1 MGKLL
6 LKLARRWT
14 KIIVRTF
21 LCLLL
26 VGQLAALW
34 IVSHRTP
41 TRLPPAVLSA
51 VYEIFSGQLS
61 FTCREATIDNY
72 GRIRLGGARI
82 VHDQHPGD
90 ALYADLDFIP
100 LWGKLLTGDLELQ
113 ALEARGRGTLGEQND
128 ISACDDFVVRL
139 ERTHNTIK
147 VQSAARVGL
156 MVLRADA
163 TLPPSPLSPTQED
176 PMEAASKLPW
186 DRVLAADCLKALRAL
201 EGSITLNM
209 HGPNH
214 ATELLGV
221 FIENPTSVSSLPLT
235 VKRGTIQG
243 RFDKA
248 LRAQLH
254 LQKLNAGN
262 ATAGEAWFF
271 LDNQKTVRAY
281 FTNIQADGL
290 VSMYAEITGTWHDA
304 LKHTFALHLST
315 ETSWVQANITTDSE
329 GVTLSDSFAHIT
341 ASDLTRL
348 NAVATGARNIGVDL
362 SGPIDLLGAEFS
374 WKKTAGVHGRGSF
387 AFSKL
392 GWKGISPS
400 RVRPED
406 GFTVFTGDFDFSTNK
421 NKLSLHRLNLG
432 GICGEIEAGLQIGD
446 AYTIRLNSTE
456 GCPVNPPFLNSLLGD
471 WWKDLWSR
479 FDLSTTG
486 KRPHADVL
494 VKGKWGAAYVE
505 KVCVRA
511 QLENFGFMGGRFS
524 SLDLWVFNTPQNSTV
539 RIDSVRG
546 ELEGRDAGGA
556 RGMIEWNTLKP
567 EWNGQPR
574 ITIEGDVQPAFLLR
588 LYDVSLAN
596 QLREWKFP
604 KHQVRLALEPDHS
617 LQMHLSAAE
626 PVTVAGVRVESLELD
641 LAKNPSGTEMT
652 IHATGGIFGGR
663 TTVDLKGDM
672 SHQNTLSVTVIDWSR
687 TGLMNLAASIQ
698 GRAADKQTSK
708 DKSNLMA
715 SYKGT
720 LDLDAPWMTEGEG
733 YAVLTDPNLK
743 TVHLLGG
750 LSEGLDALGLGFSSY
765 PLEKAELSLRCKA
778 GVAEV
783 KRLDLTGPSASL
795 KFKGNISL
803 RDGALALAGQMKV
816 SPSPFG
822 PLGLLNPNR
831 LIASMINIYLGGNLR
846 KPQVS
851 LKKPTK

>member
-26 VGQLAALW
+26 VGQLAVLW

-51 VYEIFSGQLS
+51 VSEIFSGQLS
-61 FTCREATIDNY
+61 FTCREATIDNR

-82 VHDQHPGD
+82 VHDEHPGD
-90 ALYADLDFIP
+90 VLYADLDFIP

-113 ALEARGRGTLGEQND
+113 TMEARGRGTLGEQND
-128 ISACDDFVVRL
+128 ITACDDFVVRL
-139 ERTHNTIK
+139 ERTQNTIK

-163 TLPPSPLSPTQED
+163 SLPTSLLSPTQED
-176 PMEAASKLPW
+176 PMEGASGLPW

-243 RFDKA
+243 RFDKT
-248 LRAQLH
+248 LHAQLH
-254 LQKLNAGN
+254 LQKLNVGN

-271 LDNQKTVRAY
+271 LDNQKIVRAY

-290 VSMYAEITGTWHDA
+290 VSMDAQITGTWHDA

-315 ETSWVQANITTDSE
+315 ETSWVQANITADSE
-329 GVTLSDSFAHIT
+329 GVALSDSFAHIA

-348 NAVATGARNIGVDL
+348 NVVATGARNAGVDL
-362 SGPIDLLGAEFS
+362 SGPIDLIGAEFS

-400 RVRPED
+400 RVRPD
-406 GFTVFTGDFDFSTNK
+406 NSFTVFTGDFNFSTNE
-421 NKLSLHRLNLG
+421 NKFSLQRLNLG
-432 GICGEIEAGLQIGD
+432 GICGELEAGLQVGD

-456 GCPVNPPFLNSLLGD
+456 GCPVNPPFLNNLLGD

-479 FDLSTTG
+479 FDLSTAG
-486 KRPHADVL
+486 MRPHADVL
-494 VKGKWGAAYVE
+494 VKGKWGAADVE

-524 SLDLWVFNTPQNSTV
+524 SLDLWVFKTPQNTTV

-546 ELEGRDAGGA
+546 ELEGRGAGSAHGAVEWDA
-556 RGMIEWNTLKP
+556 LKP

-574 ITIEGDVQPAFLLR
+574 ITVEGDIQPAFLLR

-617 LQMHLSAAE
+617 LQIHLSAAE
-626 PVTVAGVRVESLELD
+626 PVTVAGVRVESLEFD
-641 LAKNPSGTEMT
+641 LAKNPSGTEMA
-652 IHATGGIFGGR
+652 IRASGGVYGGH
-663 TTVDLKGDM
+663 TTVEFKGDM
-672 SHQNTLSVTVIDWSR
+672 SHQNTLSVSVIDWSR
-687 TGLMNLAASIQ
+687 TGLMNLVASIQ
-698 GRAADKQTSK
+698 GRSVDKQTSK
-708 DKSNLMA
+708 DKSNLMV

-720 LDLDAPWMTEGEG
+720 LDLDAPLATEGEG
-733 YAVLTDPNLK
+733 HAVLTDPHLK
-743 TVHLLGG
+743 TIHLLGG

-765 PLEKAELSLRCKA
+765 PLEKAELSLHCKA
-778 GVAEV
+778 GVGEV

-803 RDGALALAGQMKV
+803 RDGALALAGQFKV

-831 LIASMINIYLGGNLR
+831 LIASMINIYVGGNLS

>member
-1 MGKLL
+1 M
-6 LKLARRWT
+6 
-14 KIIVRTF
+14 
-21 LCLLL
+21 
-26 VGQLAALW
+26 
-34 IVSHRTP
+34 
-41 TRLPPAVLSA
+41 
-51 VYEIFSGQLS
+51 
-61 FTCREATIDNY
+61 
-72 GRIRLGGARI
+72 
-82 VHDQHPGD
+82 
-90 ALYADLDFIP
+90 
-100 LWGKLLTGDLELQ
+100 
-113 ALEARGRGTLGEQND
+113 EARGRGTLGEQND
-128 ISACDDFVVRL
+128 ITACDDFVVRL
-139 ERTHNTIK
+139 ERTQNTIK

-163 TLPPSPLSPTQED
+163 SLPTSLLSPTQED
-176 PMEAASKLPW
+176 PMEGASGLPW

-243 RFDKA
+243 RFDKT
-248 LRAQLH
+248 LHAQLH
-254 LQKLNAGN
+254 LQKLNVGN

-271 LDNQKTVRAY
+271 LDNQKIVRAY

-290 VSMYAEITGTWHDA
+290 VSMDAQITGTWHDA

-315 ETSWVQANITTDSE
+315 ETSWVQANITADSE
-329 GVTLSDSFAHIT
+329 GVALSDSFAHIA

-348 NAVATGARNIGVDL
+348 NVVATGARNAGVDL
-362 SGPIDLLGAEFS
+362 SGPIDLIGAEFS

-400 RVRPED
+400 RVRPD
-406 GFTVFTGDFDFSTNK
+406 NSFTVFTGDFNFSTNE
-421 NKLSLHRLNLG
+421 NKFSLQRLNLG
-432 GICGEIEAGLQIGD
+432 GICGELEAGLQVGD

-456 GCPVNPPFLNSLLGD
+456 GCPVNPPFLNNLLGD

-479 FDLSTTG
+479 FDLSTAG
-486 KRPHADVL
+486 MRPHADVL
-494 VKGKWGAAYVE
+494 VKGKWGAADVE

-524 SLDLWVFNTPQNSTV
+524 SLDLWVFKTPQNTTV

-546 ELEGRDAGGA
+546 ELEGRGAGSAHGAVEWDA
-556 RGMIEWNTLKP
+556 LKP

-574 ITIEGDVQPAFLLR
+574 ITVEGDIQPAFLLR

-617 LQMHLSAAE
+617 LQIHLSAAE
-626 PVTVAGVRVESLELD
+626 PVTVAGVRVESLEFD
-641 LAKNPSGTEMT
+641 LAKNPSGTEMA
-652 IHATGGIFGGR
+652 IRASGGVYGGH
-663 TTVDLKGDM
+663 TTVEFKGDM
-672 SHQNTLSVTVIDWSR
+672 SHQNTLSVSVIDWSR
-687 TGLMNLAASIQ
+687 TGLMNLVASIQ
-698 GRAADKQTSK
+698 GRSVDKQTSK
-708 DKSNLMA
+708 DKSNLMV

-720 LDLDAPWMTEGEG
+720 LDLDAPLATEGEG
-733 YAVLTDPNLK
+733 HAVLTDPHLK
-743 TVHLLGG
+743 TIHLLGG

-765 PLEKAELSLRCKA
+765 PLEKAELSLHCKA
-778 GVAEV
+778 GVGEV

-803 RDGALALAGQMKV
+803 RDGALALAGQFKV

-831 LIASMINIYLGGNLR
+831 LIASMINIYVGGNLS